1 MNLTFGFI
9 AFFIIIVIPGLI
21 YRRFYY
27 YGEFSKQFH
36 TKEPILNTIFLSSIP
51 GVCIQL
57 LGFYLLNKIAYF
69 ETNNIDVL
77 NIFRDF
83 AFLKDSDLG
92 GDTEKFVQSGL
103 GKFIL
108 YSVIIFISSAV
119 LGIFSSKLL
128 RAFNLDRKYKI
139 FRFRNQWY
147 YIFSGAVLKFQK
159 FESARGLH
167 YNNLPENQEILM
179 TFADIMVNNQ
189 QGVRELYTGYVVD
202 YDLKQNDISKL
213 DKIYLLDAY
222 RYKRGSNPS
231 NYYSSNNYF
240 ISQSNDYNILNLNK
254 SEVQSGTRERV
265 SIPGDMLILEG
276 EHVVNINLTYIP
288 SKAIKKDKEARKQ
301 KKLKQLSLT
310 LATINI
316 IFILLH
322 IAFEF
327 IDFEKS
333 SWLYQYYK
341 TNFWAKLFVIFY
353 SNQILLPFFPTRNK
367 EKQYTFDLHV
377 TILRVIILILMT
389 ITFFIFLNKGLIK
402 ADFW

>member
-1 MNLTFGFI
+1 M
-9 AFFIIIVIPGLI
+9 
-21 YRRFYY
+21 
-27 YGEFSKQFH
+27 
-36 TKEPILNTIFLSSIP
+36 
-51 GVCIQL
+51 
-57 LGFYLLNKIAYF
+57 NKIAYF

-108 YSVIIFISSAV
+108 YSVVIFISSAV

-222 RYKRGSNPS
+222 RYKKGSNSS
-231 NYYSSNNYF
+231 NYYSSSNYIITQTNYHNN
-240 ISQSNDYNILNLNK
+240 INLNS
-254 SEVQSGTRERV
+254 SEIKSGTRERV
-265 SIPGDMLILEG
+265 GIPGDMLVIEG
-276 EHVVNINLTYIP
+276 ENVVNINLTYIP
-288 SKAIKKDKEARKQ
+288 SKAIEDDKEARKQ
-301 KKLKQLSLT
+301 KKFKMAY
-310 LATINI
+310 LALAVINI
-316 IFILLH
+316 LFVVLH
-322 IAFEF
+322 AIGEF
-327 IDFEKS
+327 IDFEKT
-333 SWLYQYYK
+333 SWLYEYYD
-341 TNFWAKLFVIFY
+341 TNLWGKIFVIFF
-353 SNQILLPFFPTRNK
+353 SNQILLPFFPIKN
-367 EKQYTFDLHV
+367 EKKKYTFDWKV
-377 TILRVIILILMT
+377 AILRFVILILMS
-389 ITFFIFLNKGLIK
+389 IPFVIFINKGYIK
-402 ADFW
+402 LNFW